1 MQISLF
7 RLASRQQ
14 FTFMDATSSSNLKR
28 RWILKA
34 RTRARHRLFNLVCDS
49 WFAVC
54 LFGFFIVSSVWSHVL
69 NASLSHS
76 QLGVALGFLLPP
88 LLVQNHD
95 DLELVGRDFQLMFY
109 LIAGFTTLLVTLVV
123 LCKCLSSV
131 FSSHRRSQPKMKM
144 SLSQKLQ

>member
-1 MQISLF
+1 MHLF
-7 RLASRQQ
+7 
-14 FTFMDATSSSNLKR
+14 
-28 RWILKA
+28 
-34 RTRARHRLFNLVCDS
+34 
-49 WFAVC
+49 
-54 LFGFFIVSSVWSHVL
+54 
-69 NASLSHS
+69 HS

-131 FSSHRRSQPKMKM
+131 LFCCRIETIDDENISAK
-144 SLSQKLQ
+144 KLQ